1 MKVDSRLLSTPA
13 EKFDFQALVGLL
25 EQTHRQSQLQAIRAI
40 NRAMVARNWLFGWYI
55 VEFEQKGVDRAE
67 YGQKLIDRLAQ
78 TLRFRGSSA
87 TNLRKFREFYI
98 ATPIQQTLSVESS
111 HGIRFSLFNPFL
123 AGSVL

>member
-1 MKVDSRLLSTPA
+1 MKEDSRWLSPPA

-25 EQTHRQSQLQAIRAI
+25 EQTHRQSQ
-40 NRAMVARNWLFGWYI
+40 
-55 VEFEQKGVDRAE
+55 
-67 YGQKLIDRLAQ
+67 LAQ

-111 HGIRFSLFNPFL
+111 HL
-123 AGSVL
+123 AKTKEERTQIIDELESNEYVHLSRMGFAWK